1 MGYKSYLPQVKTR
14 IEDANSD
21 ILRLTRGLVEGDI
34 KKLAP
39 VYSGPRYVGGTLRQ
53 SITGDNDS
61 KTAVIGTNVEYA
73 PFQELGTRYM
83 EGRHFM
89 ENGATQNAGSYA
101 RIAREVYS
109 KL

>member
-1 MGYKSYLPQVKTR
+1 MGYKSYVPQVKTR

-21 ILRLTRGLVEGDI
+21 ILRLIRGLAEGDI
-34 KKLAP
+34 KKLAT
-39 VYSGPRYVGGTLRQ
+39 VDTGRLRD

-61 KTAVIGTNVEYA
+61 ETAVIGTNVEYA

-83 EGRHFM
+83 EGKHFM
-89 ENGATQNAGSYA
+89 ENGATQNAGAYP